1 MNTHLPSGT
10 SGERLFAAGIATMRE
25 RFDERAGLI
34 EQRTDTGVYHP
45 IRESLAFAYA
55 LVQAGST
62 AALPQAERIMRR
74 ALQAQERSPGH
85 IHHGGFKWMD
95 EDQGVTDLNAVQF
108 ALEQIVPFLLDYGDQ
123 ITPALRAELLDAVR
137 IGAAEIARLHVA
149 IWYTNI
155 ALLDILNTVLAGR
168 VLEDTRLL
176 ARGRQRMDEWIA
188 FTNVSGAVPEYNSP
202 TYAAVDLA
210 ALAELAHRTDD
221 PVIRVKAQV
230 MEERLWIHT
239 ALHYHHPT
247 AQLAGPHSRA
257 YHNDVTG
264 GICGIKHTLFRH
276 LGDERL
282 MRRSAYAIQR
292 QSEGSVRAGRCPYH
306 LPRYLERLMRVKP
319 DRFSIAETAVAAMGM
334 DLMTF
339 MTPEYALG
347 TASVHNNAQNDRLI
361 LYYRAPEPR
370 QVGVLFSRYIVNEKS
385 FGSHYH
391 ATDRSTANNLNEE
404 GMFWGLQHENKSI
417 ALYALEPQH
426 EPVHSL
432 KTEVYVLDAP
442 ALGAIW
448 VNETRVTL
456 STTPRRLRPHDVL
469 LIADGTTYVALRPLE
484 PSNLGNDAP
493 ILLYERAGELVL
505 SIYNYYQGEPKRF
518 WEYASL
524 DGPFYHGNIRA
535 GFIIEVGDQAEYGD
549 VEAFHAHVMRGV
561 IADRI
566 EGSRRTVRY
575 ASGAD
580 LLELTVDLRA
590 NRLVERRVNGLTY
603 HPPMLASSV
612 AVQAITGALAAGA
625 ARLLCGTIPAW
636 LVADDDGG
644 AWAAANPS
652 DDEVTWRFETPLTT
666 LESPAFGF
674 GRMAVYAGDTVE
686 IDVLAVHRP
695 APLRITC
702 DAAPRVIW
710 NGDDVSAAC
719 VFDLR
724 SGTYILPAQP

>member
-1 MNTHLPSGT
+1 MYQPSST
-10 SGERLFAAGIATMRE
+10 SGERLFAAGIAAMRE
-25 RFDERAGLI
+25 RFDEQVGLI
-34 EQRTDTGVYHP
+34 EQRTDMGVYHP

-55 LVQAGST
+55 LVQAGGA

-74 ALQAQERSPGH
+74 ALQAQEHKPGH

-95 EDQGVTDLNAVQF
+95 EDRGVTDLNAVQF
-108 ALEQIVPFLLDYGDQ
+108 ALEQIVPFLLDYGDH

-137 IGAAEIARLHVA
+137 IGAAEIIRLNVA
-149 IWYTNI
+149 VWYTNI
-155 ALLDILNTVLAGR
+155 TLLDILNTVLAGQ
-168 VLEDTRLL
+168 VLGDAQLL
-176 ARGRQRMDEWIA
+176 ARGRQRIDEWIA
-188 FTNVSGAVPEYNSP
+188 FTNRSGAVPEYNSP

-210 ALAELAHRTDD
+210 ALAELAQRADD
-221 PVIRVKAQV
+221 PVVRVKAQV

-264 GICGIKHTLFRH
+264 GICGIKHTLFRQ

-306 LPRYLERLMRVKP
+306 LPRYLERLMCVKP
-319 DRFSIAETAVAAMGM
+319 DRFSIAETAVAELGM

-432 KTEVYVLDAP
+432 KTEVYMLDAP
-442 ALGAIW
+442 ALGEIW
-448 VNETRVTL
+448 INETRVAL

-469 LIADGTTYVALRPLE
+469 LIADGDTYIALRPLE
-484 PSNLGNDAP
+484 PSNLGDDAP
-493 ILLYERAGELVL
+493 ILLHERAGELVL
-505 SIYNYYQGEPKRF
+505 SIYNYYEGEPKRF

-524 DGPFYHGNIRA
+524 DGPFYQGNIRA
-535 GFIIEVGDQAEYGD
+535 GFIIEVGDRAEHG
-549 VEAFHAHVMRGV
+549 EFAAFRAHIMRGV
-561 IADRI
+561 IAERI

-580 LLELTVDLRA
+580 LLEITVDLRA
-590 NRLVERRVNGLTY
+590 NRLVERRVNGRTY
-603 HPPMLASSV
+603 HSPMLASPV
-612 AVQAITGALAAGA
+612 AVQATSGALAAGTA
-625 ARLLCGTIPAW
+625 HLTCGAVPAW

-652 DDEVTWRFETPLTT
+652 DDEVTWRLETPLTT

-674 GRMAVYAGDTVE
+674 GRMAVYAGDVVE
-686 IDVLAVHRP
+686 IDVLAIHRP
-695 APLRITC
+695 APLRIAC

-710 NGDDVSAAC
+710 NGEDVSAAC
-719 VFDLR
+719 VFDRR
-724 SGTYILPAQP
+724 SGGYVLIRP